1 MNKFSQL
8 AIATITVMASISPA
22 IANDDTD
29 KVWVAT
35 QQIAQSSDRIAIV
48 PFVGDTVVTGVVTAN
63 LDGTELGASSGN
75 LPQRTASTNDIL
87 ANLST
92 WRNLGY
98 DYVVIGKSH
107 SIVGNKTAIS
117 YDVID
122 TKAAKVI
129 GSQTQVSDTNTASL
143 KLAGHQISDKI
154 YQAITG
160 KSGDFG
166 SVIAYVEETGTPSNK
181 TSRLKLVD
189 ATGQNARTLFTV
201 TGSILTPT
209 FSPDGSRI
217 AYAVQAKNGL
227 PVIHVQSINGTH
239 SEVVTP
245 FWGHNLA
252 PSFSAD
258 GTRLLFSGSHEYNN
272 PNIYELN
279 LTTKT
284 LKAITTQNGAEN
296 SPSYLPDGSGFIYTA
311 DNGTRSQSL
320 YRYQFANQNATRIA
334 LNATNPHLS
343 HDGSKIAY
351 VAGQDIII
359 ANVSG
364 STLQRIKVGGTEISA
379 SFSPSANRIVYAQS
393 QGGQSKLVIHNLT
406 SNQSTTLPTTG
417 QVREPV
423 WSK

>member
-8 AIATITVMASISPA
+8 AIAITAITIGISPA
-22 IANDDTD
+22 IANGDTD

-35 QQIAQSSDRIAIV
+35 QQIAQSNHRIAIV
-48 PFVGDTVVTGVVTAN
+48 PFVGDTVVTDVVTAN
-63 LDGTELGASSGN
+63 LDSTDLGASASN
-75 LPQRTASTNDIL
+75 LPQRTANTNDIL
-87 ANLST
+87 ANLTT
-92 WRNLGY
+92 WQNLGY
-98 DYVVIGKSH
+98 DYVIIGKAH

-129 GSQTQVSDTNTASL
+129 SSQTQVSDSNTAALRLS
-143 KLAGHQISDKI
+143 AHQISDKI

-160 KSGDFG
+160 KTGDFG
-166 SVIAYVEETGTPSNK
+166 SVIAYIEETGTPSNK
-181 TSRLKLVD
+181 TSRLKLIDV
-189 ATGQNARTLFTV
+189 TGQNARTLFTV

-227 PVIHVQSINGTH
+227 PVIHVQSVKGGH
-239 SEVVTP
+239 SDVITP

-258 GTRLLFSGSHEYNN
+258 GGSLLFSGSHENNN

-279 LTTKT
+279 LVTKA
-284 LKAITTQNGAEN
+284 LKVITTQNGAEN
-296 SPSYLPDGSGFIYTA
+296 SPNYLPDGSGFIYTA
-311 DNGTRSQSL
+311 DNNTRSQSL
-320 YRYQFANQNATRIA
+320 YRYQFANQNTTRIA
-334 LNATNPHLS
+334 LNATNPRLS

-351 VAGQDIII
+351 VTGQDIII

-393 QGGQSKLVIHNLT
+393 QGGQSKLVIHNLA